1 MATDLVPIRDS
12 DFVHRSG
19 IGPKTVGDDDPG
31 SGRCQTNG
39 HGPRAATGLSSTIN
53 LCREG
58 PPLLQC
64 GQPSLLVNLSGDQ
77 MAFQI
82 EVVSD
87 LIVN

>member
-1 MATDLVPIRDS
+1 LQIRDLLS
-12 DFVHRSG
+12 DEIEASPPIGTRSAAISIIGRRITTGTSDAAVPKYEDG
-19 IGPKTVGDDDPG
+19 I
-31 SGRCQTNG
+31 S
-39 HGPRAATGLSSTIN
+39 

-58 PPLLQC
+58 PPLVQR
-64 GQPSLLVNLSGDQ
+64 GQPSLLVNLSGDE